1 MYRAVAGVS
10 RADQFRRDIGC
21 ASPATEEPAVYD
33 RDGAAQCTSTELAD
47 GECALTGPAPNRAL
61 VHTHDVGDDATGP
74 YTIAFHRTDAAN
86 DYPVLPAGSF
96 TADDGKATPR
106 TGDGVFSRCLNIPAD
121 AHTKAEVLQLVNT
134 SGGVAAKF
142 SVLEEALA
150 VRRVG

>member
-10 RADQFRRDIGC
+10 PADQFRRDIGC

-33 RDGAAQCTSTELAD
+33 RDGAAQ
-47 GECALTGPAPNRAL
+47 CALTGPAPNRAL

-121 AHTKAEVLQLVNT
+121 AHTKAEVLHLVNT